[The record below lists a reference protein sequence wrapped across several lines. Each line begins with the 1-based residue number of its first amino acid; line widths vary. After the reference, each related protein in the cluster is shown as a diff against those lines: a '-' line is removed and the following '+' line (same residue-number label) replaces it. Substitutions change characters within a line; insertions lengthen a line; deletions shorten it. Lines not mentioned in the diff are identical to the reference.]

1 MGKIVSLDIAVLH
14 YINHGLSN
22 RWLDFAMPLVTLLG
36 SVYFVLLFSLFLA
49 LSKKPKHVAL
59 VSIIYGVN
67 TLTFEVLKHLVGRE
81 RPFMR
86 GEVLLRVPE
95 LLTTSGNPFSVT
107 TPSFP
112 SGHAATAFMLATIM
126 AYYAKSYR
134 AVFYLLAAAVGVSRI
149 YLGVHYPSDVVVGLL
164 LGTATAWLCMRS
176 GYFRSK
182 LLRENGA
189 PSAAPL

>member
-14 YINHGLSN
+14 YVNDGLSN

-49 LSKKPKHVAL
+49 LRKRPNHLAL
-59 VSIIYGVN
+59 VGIVYGVN
-67 TLTFEVLKHLVGRE
+67 VLAFEVLKHLVGRE

-182 LLRENGA
+182 LLRENGP